1 MTIAIRRANAADAA
15 SLAAFA
21 ERTFIETFGDANRPD
36 DLREHIEASFGAAKQ
51 GAEIADSDTATWLA
65 EDAQGALIGYVQVRR
80 KRIPDCV
87 AGERPIEVHRFYVDR
102 TAHGTGLAR
111 ELMATAFAQ
120 VREWGGDVVWL
131 GVWEENARAIA
142 FYRKCGFV
150 DVGSIDFFVGPD
162 RQTDRVLVLPL
173 AER

>member
-1 MTIAIRRANAADAA
+1 MTIAIRRATAADAA
-15 SLAAFA
+15 RLAAFA
-21 ERTFIETFGDANRPD
+21 ERTFVETFGNANRPD
-36 DLREHIEASFGAAKQ
+36 DLREHVESSFGAAKQ
-51 GAEIADSDTATWLA
+51 GAEIADADTATWLA
-65 EDAQGALIGYVQVRR
+65 EDAHGVLVGYVQVRR

-87 AGERPIEVHRFYVDR
+87 DGERPIEVHRFYVDR
-102 TAHGTGLAR
+102 PAHGTGLAR

-120 VREWGGDVVWL
+120 AREWGGDVVWL

-150 DVGSIDFFVGPD
+150 DVGSIDFFVGSD
-162 RQTDRVLVLPL
+162 RQTDRVLAAPL